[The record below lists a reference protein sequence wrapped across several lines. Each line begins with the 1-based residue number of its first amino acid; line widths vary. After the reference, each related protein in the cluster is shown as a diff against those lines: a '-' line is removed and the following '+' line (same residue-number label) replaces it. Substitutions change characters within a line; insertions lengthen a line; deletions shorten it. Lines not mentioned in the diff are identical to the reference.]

1 MTSLQGYYPNARL
14 KRSAGRVGA
23 VTCTALW
30 LAYSPWIT
38 SNAAAQATT
47 TPAISVVALCDNVSR
62 ATSVDLNLAQGNATV
77 RTLCVTD
84 HSGRSQKAERIQPLW
99 FTTVS
104 AALVSVYDSQISAE
118 FDLEVSRKARGQEVR
133 LNRRNGEPCAMI
145 TVSAIRSRPV
155 PERFISTSGDWQSA
169 IDFQVDKD
177 CQVLAVRL
185 GNRLAIVPTRRPA
198 GFGLYGVRF
207 QVS

>member
-1 MTSLQGYYPNARL
+1 MTSLPSDYPSAWL
-14 KRSAGRVGA
+14 KRSPGRVGA
-23 VTCTALW
+23 MTCAALW
-30 LAYSPWIT
+30 MVNSPWMT

-84 HSGRSQKAERIQPLW
+84 HSGRSQKTERNQPLT
-99 FTTVS
+99 FTTDS
-104 AALVSVYDSQISAE
+104 AALASVYDNQIAAA
-118 FDLEVSRKARGQEVR
+118 FDLEVSRKARGQVVR
-133 LNRRNGEPCAMI
+133 LNRRNGEPCATI
-145 TVSAIRSRPV
+145 TVSATRSRPV

-169 IDFQVDKD
+169 IDVQVDKD
-177 CQVLAVRL
+177 CSVLAVRL
-185 GNRLAIVPTRRPA
+185 GNRLAIIPARRPS